1 MENNKISFRDY
12 LKQNRIMIP
21 IIQRDYAQG
30 RSDKGALRKNFL
42 ASLKDAMDGTLPN
55 NQEELKLDFVYGS
68 LENGVMLP
76 LDGQQRLT
84 TLWLLHWYV
93 ALKAGRLS
101 DAQSVLSCFTY
112 ETRRSSREFCK
123 CLCNPDNFKDLS
135 DSEKVSQYIT
145 NCTWFV
151 SAWHHDPTITSML
164 RMISGTVIDLEKM
177 DKKILK
183 EAEEANARID
193 GLEKLFQNT
202 SLKDFYTYW
211 KKLNSDTP
219 PFFFY
224 QLKLN
229 EFGMSDDLYVKMNAR
244 GKQLTPFENFKADL
258 IGYIRQRAKD
268 KKEGINT
275 DRPDSDK
282 DWESLLDPRTGIPIK
297 LDTDW
302 TEIFWN
308 HRSKNNTIDEIFF
321 SFLNRVFWEELV
333 STRNIKVDQDED
345 SENGAK
351 IMEVNISYRFLIAD
365 NFDDYHDLSPYKF
378 YKGEIPYTL
387 FEHLNTILDRIKN
400 IAALPAMP
408 RNVGEKFHFIPI
420 YHVDPKKNEPI
431 SRLTQPHRVIFHA
444 VYKYLLE
451 GDFDATSYLR
461 WMRVICNFTSGKS
474 LGNDWYRYVIRTTAT
489 MLAAIDV
496 VSSIDSHNVYKS
508 LRDMHLPNSN
518 KEIPTRLKEEII
530 KAQRIINQ
538 NDLLQEYTS
547 SSFAFWEDAI
557 HEAEN
562 YAFFNGSIRFLY
574 QDADGKVDWDYF
586 DTKLAKVKEYFRP
599 AIPSDD
605 GKNVVAGKY
614 ADSALLLRALISRFD
629 TRQFWDVIWK
639 RKHFIFNNGEMS
651 WRHYLYNDYLHKPL
665 HEFLTQDANIV
676 PRQDFLDKAEHILYL
691 LSNTELLD
699 YAIKKFQ
706 NSYIRTYHG
715 HDAIYPSSTGVF
727 LDAAD
732 RDKFLYDKEIE
743 LINGE
748 KVPDTSLIYGTNIDF
763 RFKENIYR
771 WHKDNNIYL
780 MNAANPDEYA
790 TSRQADNIQYFSF
803 DPTNRTKEEIKEGLT
818 HLPVL
823 FAKETKPLESVKL
836 MPDK

>member
-12 LKQNRIMIP
+12 LKQNRVMIP

-30 RSDKGALRKNFL
+30 RSDKGSLRKNFL

-55 NQEELKLDFVYGS
+55 NQEKLKLDFVYGS

-93 ALKAGRLS
+93 ALKAGRLAE
-101 DAQSVLSCFTY
+101 AQSVLACFTY
-112 ETRRSSREFCK
+112 ETRRSSHEFCK
-123 CLCNPDNFKDLS
+123 CLCNPDNFKDLA
-135 DSEKVSQYIT
+135 DTEKVSQYIT

-151 SAWHHDPTITSML
+151 STWHHDPTITSML
-164 RMISGTVIDLEKM
+164 RMISGTVIDLEKV
-177 DKKILK
+177 DKKLRK
-183 EAEEANARID
+183 ESEEANARID

-202 SLKDFYTYW
+202 LSEEFSTYW
-211 KKLNSDTP
+211 DKLVSETP

-229 EFGMSDDLYVKMNAR
+229 EFDLSDDLYVKMNAR

-268 KKEGINT
+268 KKEGVNP

-282 DWESLLDPRTGIPIK
+282 DWEALLDPRTGIPIK

-333 STRNIKVDQDED
+333 STRNSKADNAAEDPD

-351 IMEVNISYRFLIAD
+351 ILEANTSYRFLIAD
-365 NFDDYHDLSPYKF
+365 DIGDYHDLSPYKF
-378 YKGEIPYTL
+378 YKGEIPYAL

-400 IAALPAMP
+400 ISALPEML

-420 YHVDPKKNEPI
+420 YDDDSKKNEPI

-451 GDFDATSYLR
+451 GDFDATSYSR
-461 WMRVICNFTSGKS
+461 WMRVVCNLTSGKS

-489 MLAAIDV
+489 MLAAIDA
-496 VSSIDSHNVYKS
+496 VSSIDSHNVYES
-508 LRDMHLPNSN
+508 LRIMTLPNSS

-530 KAQRIINQ
+530 KALRIIDQ
-538 NDLLQEYTS
+538 HGLLQKSPS
-547 SSFAFWEDAI
+547 SSFANWEDAI
-557 HEAEN
+557 REAEN

-574 QDADGKVDWDYF
+574 QDADGNVDWNYF
-586 DTKLAKVKEYFRP
+586 ELKLAKAKEYFSP
-599 AIPSDD
+599 EIPNDD

-614 ADSALLLRALISRFD
+614 ADSALLLRALISRFNAW
-629 TRQFWDVIWK
+629 QFWDVIWW
-639 RKHFIFNNGEMS
+639 RKHFIFDNSEMS
-651 WRHYLYNDYLHKPL
+651 WRHYLYNDHLHKPL

-676 PRQDFLDKAEHILYL
+676 PRQDSLDRAERMLYL

-699 YAIKKFQ
+699 YAIKKFH

-715 HDAIYPSSTGVF
+715 HDAIYPSATGVF

-732 RDKFLYDKEIE
+732 RDDFLYDEEIE
-743 LINGE
+743 IINGE
-748 KVPDTSLIYGTNIDF
+748 KVPNTALIYGTNIDF
-763 RFKENIYR
+763 RFKDNIYR
-771 WHKDNNIYL
+771 WRNDNNIYL
-780 MNAANPDEYA
+780 MDASNPDQYT
-790 TSRQADNIQYFSF
+790 TSEQSGNIRYYSF
-803 DPTNRTKEEIKEGLT
+803 DPKKQPKEIIKEGLRR
-818 HLPVL
+818 LPIL
-823 FAKETKPLESVKL
+823 YAEETKPLESIKS
-836 MPDK
+836 